1 MSARRCTLNVGGWAG
16 CFSDQSI
23 GPDRARNVFEAL
35 LTQIGELDVNLVP
48 NMIVSRRRDAN
59 ASGIC
64 NALEPRRDIYAV
76 PKDVMRLDNYVTDI
90 NAHTES
96 NALVFHVIDGKFVD
110 AGLELYSG
118 PNRLDRTWKLR
129 QKPITGVFDDAAAVV
144 GYCRVHNIG
153 QERYQSGVGS
163 LFVIVHEA
171 RVASHVGGQYRRQPP
186 FDPDWPLLHHAS
198 CLQLNAN

>member
-76 PKDVMRLDNYVTDI
+76 PEDVMRLDNYVPDI
-90 NAHTES
+90 DAYTEG
-96 NALVFHVIDGKFVD
+96 NLPVCDIVKCKFLD
-110 AGLELYSG
+110 TGLEL
-118 PNRLDRTWKLR
+118 
-129 QKPITGVFDDAAAVV
+129 
-144 GYCRVHNIG
+144 
-153 QERYQSGVGS
+153 
-163 LFVIVHEA
+163 
-171 RVASHVGGQYRRQPP
+171 
-186 FDPDWPLLHHAS
+186 
-198 CLQLNAN
+198 

>member
-1 MSARRCTLNVGGWAG
+1 
-16 CFSDQSI
+16 
-23 GPDRARNVFEAL
+23 
-35 LTQIGELDVNLVP
+35 
-48 NMIVSRRRDAN
+48 
-59 ASGIC
+59 
-64 NALEPRRDIYAV
+64 
-76 PKDVMRLDNYVTDI
+76 MRLDNYVADI
-90 NAHTES
+90 DAHTES